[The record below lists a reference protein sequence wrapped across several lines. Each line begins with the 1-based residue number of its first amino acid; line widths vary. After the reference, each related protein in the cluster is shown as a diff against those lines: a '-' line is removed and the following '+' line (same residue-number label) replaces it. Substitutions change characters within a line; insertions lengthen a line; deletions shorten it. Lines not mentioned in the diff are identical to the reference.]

1 MLNPQNLEN
10 QIKNA
15 LEQYLPPA
23 FENALKITMPI
34 PTEAGDNMCK
44 DNMCKDFGQAI
55 SDQLSGPL
63 ASSLAAAIDYYVK
76 NISIQGTILTT
87 GSPVTQQAII
97 MSPSPITNG
106 IVPNSLK
113 IT

>member
-44 DNMCKDFGQAI
+44 DFGKAI
-55 SDQLSGPL
+55 SDQLSAPL

-76 NISIQGTILTT
+76 NISIQGVILTT
-87 GSPVTQQAII
+87 GSPFTQQAVIA
-97 MSPSPITNG
+97 SPSPITNG

>member
-44 DNMCKDFGQAI
+44 DFGQAI

-63 ASSLAAAIDYYVK
+63 ASSLASAIDYYIK